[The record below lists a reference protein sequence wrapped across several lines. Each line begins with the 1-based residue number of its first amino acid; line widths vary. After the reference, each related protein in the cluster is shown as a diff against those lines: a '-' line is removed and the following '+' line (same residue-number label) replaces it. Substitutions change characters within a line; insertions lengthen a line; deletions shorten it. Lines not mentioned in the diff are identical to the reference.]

1 MIVAATP
8 AQTMLLVR
16 LAPIQAE
23 TPANP
28 PADARS
34 ARPAIGSTETAA
46 SAHTMAPA
54 GPFHAP
60 SGSGTVPRCRGPS
73 TGNDHRAASQRSQ
86 PRSPSATPSSGTTR
100 PNASPGA
107 YSTPPSRANTAA
119 GYDRTRRNIG
129 TPSSEKASANTTSAE
144 SAAAGQA
151 SGSRMRVTTRRG
163 PAATRAASSKDGSI
177 PRRASATSDVTT
189 GVKASASTRTTP
201 AKLKSSREGA
211 SVPRSPRRPSG

>member
-8 AQTMLLVR
+8 AETMLLVR
-16 LAPIQAE
+16 LAPIQAG

-28 PADARS
+28 PADAFS
-34 ARPAIGSTETAA
+34 TRPATGSPERTA
-46 SAHTMAPA
+46 STHTMPPA
-54 GPFHAP
+54 GPLHAP
-60 SGSGTVPRCRGPS
+60 SGSGIVTRWRRPS
-73 TGNDHRAASQRSQ
+73 TGNDRRAASERSN
-86 PRSPSATPSSGTTR
+86 PRSPSATPSSGTAR

-119 GYDRTRRNIG
+119 GYERTRRNIG
-129 TPSSEKASANTTSAE
+129 TPSSEKASAKTTSAA

-163 PAATRAASSKDGSI
+163 PAASSKDGSI

-189 GVKASASTRTTP
+189 GVKASAKTRTTP
-201 AKLKSSREGA
+201 AKLNSSRELA
-211 SVPRSPRRPSG
+211 SAPRIPPRPSR